1 VWNGSSRS
9 PSRIFDHVRPA
20 LAPLKGKVTV
30 SSGVEP
36 QGAVDDRA
44 EAPTLEAIYDEF
56 FDFVWR
62 SLRRLGVRPAWLDD
76 ALQDVFLVVHRR
88 LPDFQQRSTV
98 KTWLFGIC
106 LRVASDYTRR
116 GRWRGRDAELDEQ
129 TLPFDSPDPLEQ
141 AARGEAVQFLD
152 VQLQA
157 LDPDKRAV
165 FILAELEGMSCP
177 EIAVAVG
184 ANVNTVMSRLK
195 AARAKFEAAVRR
207 QHARERHAHGEPH
220 D

>member
-1 VWNGSSRS
+1 MRLQ
-9 PSRIFDHVRPA
+9 

-36 QGAVDDRA
+36 QGAVDDLA
-44 EAPTLEAIYDEF
+44 QPPTLEAIYDEF

-62 SLRRLGVRPAWLDD
+62 SLRRLGVHPAWLDD
-76 ALQDVFLVVHRR
+76 AVQDVFLVVHRR

-116 GRWRGRDAELDEQ
+116 GRGRGREAELDEQ

-152 VQLQA
+152 AQLQA
-157 LDPDKRAV
+157 FDPDKRAV

-207 QHARERHAHGEPH
+207 QHARERRAHGEPH